1 MAKEQLELTKMQ
13 ILQQTAT
20 SMLAQANTNSQSI
33 LTLFQ

>member
-20 SMLAQANTNSQSI
+20 AMLAQANTNSQSI
-33 LTLFQ
+33 LTLFR